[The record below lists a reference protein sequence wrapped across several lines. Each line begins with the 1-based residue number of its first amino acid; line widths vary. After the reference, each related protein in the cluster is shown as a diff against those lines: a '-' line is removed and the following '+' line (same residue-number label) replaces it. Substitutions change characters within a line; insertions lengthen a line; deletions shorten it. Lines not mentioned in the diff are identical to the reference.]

1 MFQESIVNDDVDDV
15 GEDET
20 SGGQY
25 FNEIIPTVLCSL
37 CFVMLKLS
45 KYMYVIYTISL
56 IRYSFSTGIQ

>member
-25 FNEIIPTVLCSL
+25 FNEIIPTVLCGL
-37 CFVMLKLS
+37 YFVKLQLS
-45 KYMYVIYTISL
+45 KYMYVIYTINLLSYSL
-56 IRYSFSTGIQ
+56 STGVQ

>member
-1 MFQESIVNDDVDDV
+1 MFQESIVNDDVDDI

-37 CFVMLKLS
+37 YFVMLELS
-45 KYMYVIYTISL
+45 KYMYVIYTINL
-56 IRYSFSTGIQ
+56 ISYSFSTGIQ

>member
-25 FNEIIPTVLCSL
+25 FNEIIPTVLFSL
-37 CFVMLKLS
+37 YFDMLKLS
-45 KYMYVIYTISL
+45 KYMYVIYTINL
-56 IRYSFSTGIQ
+56 IR